1 MKFMA
6 FFPNKHIDDKIMMSR
21 LGQERFVINF
31 IFAKDNTIRLLD
43 SYEISNKYF
52 DENNAP
58 LSLEYEHSK
67 KVQITYFFK
76 IIENVYKLVL
86 LGGYDAGTALWALK
100 TNVLGGCLISLE
112 YYYVMTINA
121 RMTPGQEMI

>member
-6 FFPNKHIDDKIMMSR
+6 FFPNKHIDEKIMSR
-21 LGQERFVINF
+21 LGHDRFIINF
-31 IFAKDNTIRLLD
+31 IFPKDNTVRLLD

-58 LSLEYEHSK
+58 LSLEYEYSK
-67 KVQITYFFK
+67 KGQVTYISK

-86 LGGYDAGTALWALK
+86 LSGYDTSTALCTLK
-100 TNVLGGCLISLE
+100 SNVLGGCSLSLE
-112 YYYVMTINA
+112 YYYVNVA
-121 RMTPGQEMI
+121 FYYRMM